1 MDKNPPANAGDTVR
15 SLVGEDS
22 LRPQLLSPRSR
33 ALEPQLLSPCAAAA
47 EAQGLGPVLTTGE
60 APALHHQRKPARS
73 DEDLAQ
79 PKINKIKS
87 RKPVTHL
94 LKLLNF

>member
-1 MDKNPPANAGDTVR
+1 MQ
-15 SLVGEDS
+15 SLAKEEHPQGRLESRLSDS
-22 LRPQLLSPRSR
+22 RR
-33 ALEPQLLSPCAAAA
+33 AKWLQACRARQN
-47 EAQGLGPVLTTGE
+47 QGLGPVLTTGE

-87 RKPVTHL
+87 RKAVTHV

>member
-1 MDKNPPANAGDTVR
+1 MDKNPTASAGDTVR
-15 SLVGEDS
+15 SLVREDS
-22 LRPQLLSPRSR
+22 LRPQLLSPF
-33 ALEPQLLSPCAAAA
+33 AAAA

-87 RKPVTHL
+87 RKAVTHL